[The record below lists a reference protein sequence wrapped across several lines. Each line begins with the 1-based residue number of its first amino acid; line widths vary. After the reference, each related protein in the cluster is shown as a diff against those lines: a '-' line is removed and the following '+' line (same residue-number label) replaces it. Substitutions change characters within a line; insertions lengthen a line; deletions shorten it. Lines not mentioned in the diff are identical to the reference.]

1 MLESIQKNVTWRAI
15 PIAGVS
21 AGTIFLLVN
30 FVLTPLLLE
39 VDPAIILRYMAS
51 LILGSDV
58 LMESNSA
65 EIIIAG
71 LGVHYGISLI
81 GAFVIAIVIHRWGL
95 LVGIVIG
102 AILGLA
108 IYGINLYT
116 LTFFFDMDW
125 FIAINSLVFMISHV
139 AFGAT
144 AGGVYELFD
153 HYDVPFELGGN
164 HESV

>member
-15 PIAGVS
+15 PIAGIS

-30 FVLTPLLLE
+30 LVLTPIVME

-65 EIIIAG
+65 DIIIVG
-71 LGVHYGISLI
+71 LIVNYGISLV
-81 GAFVIAIVIHRWGL
+81 GAFVIAVVIHRWGL
-95 LVGIVIG
+95 LIGIVIG

-116 LTFFFDMDW
+116 LTFFFDLDW

-139 AFGAT
+139 VFGAV

-164 HESV
+164 HE